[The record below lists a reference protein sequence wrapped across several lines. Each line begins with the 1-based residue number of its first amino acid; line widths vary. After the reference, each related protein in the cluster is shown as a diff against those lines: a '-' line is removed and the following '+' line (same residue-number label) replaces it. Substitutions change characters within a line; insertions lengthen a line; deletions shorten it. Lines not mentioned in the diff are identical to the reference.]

1 MFFHEKEGVGSSLIF
16 LSVFG
21 VCVCFLLVYTISI
34 TIICVSQEG
43 PSLIASNQQIYDL
56 QVNNC

>member
-1 MFFHEKEGVGSSLIF
+1 MFSIKRKGLVPV
-16 LSVFG
+16 LSFSQCL
-21 VCVCFLLVYTISI
+21 VCVCVLFVYTISI

-56 QVNNC
+56 QVNNF

>member
-1 MFFHEKEGVGSSLIF
+1 MFFHKKEGVGSSLIF

-21 VCVCFLLVYTISI
+21 VCVLFVYTISI